1 MEDNLQE
8 LGAAIVRDR
17 GAEVTCH
24 EPGNHD
30 DDAIMDTM
38 LTRKTMVFLVKNL
51 FMGGGDD
58 DAIESG
64 VVLIFQPKTFL
75 RWHRWSP
82 QAGQPYPGFK
92 I

>member
-24 EPGNHD
+24 EPGNND
-30 DDAIMDTM
+30 DDAIKSEM
-38 LTRKTMVFLVKNL
+38 
-51 FMGGGDD
+51 
-58 DAIESG
+58 
-64 VVLIFQPKTFL
+64 VLIFISPKTFL
-75 RWHRWSP
+75 RWHRWSL
-82 QAGQPYPGFK
+82 QAGQPYPGLK

>member
-8 LGAAIVRDR
+8 LRAAIVRDR

-51 FMGGGDD
+51 FMGGG
-58 DAIESG
+58 
-64 VVLIFQPKTFL
+64 
-75 RWHRWSP
+75 
-82 QAGQPYPGFK
+82 
-92 I
+92 